1 MQQTAA
7 SLHSCNDTGK
17 IVILIPQM
25 NKLPKPL
32 ILTAAFLCTFVW
44 AGCGFYAFSLFVKP
58 LQDTFAWERGTV
70 MAAFTITFLVSGLI
84 SPFVGIALHRWGDR
98 KTVIASAIIFGAGL
112 LGLSTVNSLSQYYLY
127 SGIMGLGLTGI
138 GPMPASNI
146 ITHHFH
152 EKRGMAMGIMSAGIG
167 LGGLVFSPLISSVLI
182 PALGWRMVYIILA
195 IFSWLALIPI
205 TALALKPERPAAR
218 LSDTDESTFHTRVRL
233 YGVTLKQALSNKA
246 FWLIIFVV
254 FFSQLSQVGAIQN
267 QVPYMNDLGFPL
279 ALASLCLGLI
289 GFSSA
294 IGKYVFG
301 WLCDHIRANHASFI
315 GIALQ
320 AVGIIILLN
329 ISSSSPA
336 ALAITYS
343 LVLGFGTGAWLP
355 TLSMMVSENLGIREY
370 SKIFGAATLSYGV
383 GTALGPLFTS
393 LVFQHTGDYKIAFA
407 CLLALYLLSA
417 PAAMLIKK
425 AYTR

>member
-1 MQQTAA
+1 
-7 SLHSCNDTGK
+7 
-17 IVILIPQM
+17 M
-25 NKLPKPL
+25 NKPPKLL

-58 LQDTFAWERGTV
+58 LQDAFTWERGTV
-70 MAAFTITFLVSGLI
+70 MAAFTVTFLVSGLI

-98 KTVIASAIIFGAGL
+98 KTVITSVIIFGAGL
-112 LGLSTVNSLSQYYLY
+112 LGLSTVNSLPQYYLC

-152 EKRGMAMGIMSAGIG
+152 EKRGMAMGIMSAGVG
-167 LGGLVFSPLISSVLI
+167 LGGLAFSPLISSVLI
-182 PALGWRMVYIILA
+182 PAFGWRTVYIV
-195 IFSWLALIPI
+195 LALFAWLVLIPV
-205 TALALKPERPAAR
+205 TALALKPDGPAAK
-218 LSDTDESTFHTRVRL
+218 LPGPVDLTSPASTRH
-233 YGVTLKQALSNKA
+233 YGLTLKQALGKKA
-246 FWLIIFVV
+246 FWLIILVV
-254 FFSQLSQVGAIQN
+254 FFSQVSQVGAIQN

-301 WLCDHIRANHASFI
+301 WLCDHIRANHASLV

-320 AVGIIILLN
+320 AAGIIILLN
-329 ISSSSPA
+329 ISSTSPA
-336 ALAITYS
+336 AVAITYS

-355 TLSMMVSENLGIREY
+355 TLSMMVGENLGIREY
-370 SKIFGAATLSYGV
+370 SKILGAATISYAV
-383 GTALGPLFTS
+383 GTAIGPLVTS
-393 LVFQHTGDYKIAFA
+393 LIFQHTGDYKTAFM
-407 CLLALYLLSA
+407 CLLALYALSA
-417 PAAMLIKK
+417 PAAMMIKR
-425 AYTR
+425 AYTREKQA

>member
-1 MQQTAA
+1 
-7 SLHSCNDTGK
+7 
-17 IVILIPQM
+17 M

-32 ILTAAFLCTFVW
+32 VLTAAFLCTFVW

-58 LQDTFAWERGTV
+58 LQDTFAWDRGTV

-98 KTVIASAIIFGAGL
+98 MTVIISAIILGAGL
-112 LGLSTVNSLSQYYLY
+112 LGLSTVNSLTQYYIY

-152 EKRGMAMGIMSAGIG
+152 EKRGVAMGIMSAGVG

-182 PALGWRMVYIILA
+182 PACGWRAVYIILA
-195 IFSWLALIPI
+195 LFAWLALIPI
-205 TALALKPERPAAR
+205 TSLALKPIGPAAKS
-218 LSDTDESTFHTRVRL
+218 SDTGDFNTFTPTRH
-233 YGVTLKQALSNKA
+233 YGLTLKQALSTKA
-246 FWLIIFVV
+246 FWLIILVV
-254 FFSQLSQVGAIQN
+254 FFSQVSQVGAIQN

-294 IGKYVFG
+294 IGKYFFG
-301 WLCDHIRANHASFI
+301 WLCDHIRANHASLI
-315 GIALQ
+315 GIVLQ
-320 AVGIIILLN
+320 AAGIIILLN
-329 ISSSSPA
+329 ISSSSST
-336 ALAITYS
+336 ALTVTYS
-343 LVLGFGTGAWLP
+343 LVLGLGTGAWLP
-355 TLSMMVSENLGIREY
+355 TLSMMISENLGIKEY
-370 SKIFGAATLSYGV
+370 SKILGAATISYGI

-393 LVFQHTGDYKIAFA
+393 LVFQHTCDYRIAFI
-407 CLLALYLLSA
+407 CLLALYAISA
-417 PAAMLIKK
+417 PAAMMIKK
-425 AYTR
+425 AYIR

>member
-1 MQQTAA
+1 M
-7 SLHSCNDTGK
+7 
-17 IVILIPQM
+17 P
-25 NKLPKPL
+25 KLPKPL
-32 ILTAAFLCTFVW
+32 ILTAAFLCTFTW

-58 LQDTFAWERGTV
+58 LQDTFAWERGTI

-98 KTVIASAIIFGAGL
+98 KTVIISVIIFGAGL
-112 LGLSTVNSLSQYYLY
+112 LGLSTVNSLTQYYLY

-167 LGGLVFSPLISSVLI
+167 LGGLVFSPLISSVLM
-182 PALGWRMVYIILA
+182 PAFGWRAVYIILA
-195 IFSWLALIPI
+195 LFSWLVLIPVA
-205 TALALKPERPAAR
+205 TRALKPEVPAAKS
-218 LSDTDESTFHTRVRL
+218 SDSGDLTSFTPTRH
-233 YGVTLKQALSNKA
+233 YGLTLKQALGKKA
-246 FWLIIFVV
+246 FWLIISVV

-267 QVPYMNDLGFPL
+267 QVPYMDDLGFPI

-294 IGKYVFG
+294 IGKYLFG
-301 WLCDHIRANHASFI
+301 WICDHIRANHASLI

-320 AVGIIILLN
+320 AIGIIILLN
-329 ISSSSPA
+329 LSSSSPA
-336 ALAITYS
+336 ALAVTYS
-343 LVLGFGTGAWLP
+343 LVLGLGTGAWLP

-370 SKIFGAATLSYGV
+370 SKISGAAMLSYAV

-393 LVFQHTGDYKIAFA
+393 LVFQQTGDYRIAFI
-407 CLLALYLLSA
+407 CLLALYALSA
-417 PAAMLIKK
+417 PAAIMIKQS
-425 AYTR
+425 YNR

>member
-1 MQQTAA
+1 
-7 SLHSCNDTGK
+7 
-17 IVILIPQM
+17 M

-44 AGCGFYAFSLFVKP
+44 AGCGFYAFSLFIKP
-58 LQDTFAWERGTV
+58 LQDTFAWDRGTI
-70 MAAFTITFLVSGLI
+70 MAAFTVTFLVSGLI
-84 SPFVGIALHRWGDR
+84 SPFIGIALHRWGDR
-98 KTVIASAIIFGAGL
+98 KTVITSVIIFGAGL
-112 LGLSTVNSLSQYYLY
+112 LGLSTINSLLQYYLY

-152 EKRGMAMGIMSAGIG
+152 EKRGMAMGIMSAGVG
-167 LGGLVFSPLISSVLI
+167 LGGLVFSPLISSLLI
-182 PALGWRMVYIILA
+182 PAFGWRAVYIILA
-195 IFSWLALIPI
+195 FFSWLVLIPI
-205 TALALKPERPAAR
+205 TALALKPEGPAAK
-218 LSDTDESTFHTRVRL
+218 LSDTGDLTSFTPTRH
-233 YGVTLKQALSNKA
+233 YGVTLKQALSKKT

-254 FFSQLSQVGAIQN
+254 FLSQVSQVGAIQN
-267 QVPYMNDLGFPL
+267 QVPYMNDLGFPI

-294 IGKYVFG
+294 IGKYLFG

-320 AVGIIILLN
+320 AAGIIILLN

-355 TLSMMVSENLGIREY
+355 TLSMMVSENLGIKEY
-370 SKIFGAATLSYGV
+370 SKILGAATISYAI

-393 LVFQHTGDYKIAFA
+393 LVFQHTGDYKIAFM
-407 CLLALYLLSA
+407 CLLALYAFSA
-417 PAAMLIKK
+417 PAAIMIKQS
-425 AYTR
+425 YLR